1 MEDMGKSLGFTV
13 KEVSGWFKRRR
24 SRGKGMI
31 SPADDVVGAGN
42 PQSYNTSRIRS
53 SRCDF
58 RAGVKKRSSVETRKA
73 NCQELFTSQ
82 HILAKIFR
90 KDGPPLGSEFDHLSS
105 GARKAS
111 WLGTSSVEQQKQ
123 RMTRKRK
130 VVDISYVLFHKISEL
145 MDHTSQDCVQEN
157 ATVMKH
163 GIGKGLMTV
172 WRKQKLLQ
180 KRSTEKKRRSINREV
195 ELNKDETQREFKEN
209 CELAVDREVFKET
222 CQTTSIL
229 VDDEELEMRERQERG
244 NPLTCSCHHS
254 SSGSHGCFLC
264 KDLLPKFPPNSVQMR
279 VPFGLHP
286 WNSFPETVKKLFK
299 VVHFLYTYSVT
310 LDICPFT
317 LDEFTRAFHDKVESQ
332 ILILDLWKDSL
343 NSLTWTE
350 ILRQILVAAGYGSV
364 KGAVQSEEL
373 SKERRLMKNYGLH
386 IGTLKGEL
394 FRVLNKQGNNGLK
407 ISELANSPEVAGLN
421 LATAQEEQENS
432 ICSTL

>member
-1 MEDMGKSLGFTV
+1 MKRKSPVQVQALEAFYFEQMYPTPKEMEDMGKSLGFTV

-123 RMTRKRK
+123 IMTRKR
-130 VVDISYVLFHKISEL
+130 KISEL
-145 MDHTSQDCVQEN
+145 MDHTIQEN

-172 WRKQKLLQ
+172 WRVMNPNRRDVSPCVGLLDERATLPQSSACNPPHQKKKQRQLASILKQKLLQ
-180 KRSTEKKRRSINREV
+180 KRSTEKKRRCINREV

-209 CELAVDREVFKET
+209 CELALDREVFKET

-254 SSGSHGCFLC
+254 SSGSHGCFLYALIGAWR
-264 KDLLPKFPPNSVQMR
+264 KSAHRLWAKRLRRSSTVSEMTQVIGDFVGAINEDWLWHSSDQGHSNALL
-279 VPFGLHP
+279 G
-286 WNSFPETVKKLFK
+286 ETISCYPSMPQTTSAMALWLVGEPLGG
-299 VVHFLYTYSVT
+299 SCSSD
-310 LDICPFT
+310 LDI
-317 LDEFTRAFHDKVESQ
+317 
-332 ILILDLWKDSL
+332 
-343 NSLTWTE
+343 
-350 ILRQILVAAGYGSV
+350 
-364 KGAVQSEEL
+364 
-373 SKERRLMKNYGLH
+373 M
-386 IGTLKGEL
+386 
-394 FRVLNKQGNNGLK
+394 
-407 ISELANSPEVAGLN
+407 
-421 LATAQEEQENS
+421 
-432 ICSTL
+432 

>member
-1 MEDMGKSLGFTV
+1 MK
-13 KEVSGWFKRRR
+13 
-24 SRGKGMI
+24 
-31 SPADDVVGAGN
+31 SPADDVVGAEN

-53 SRCDF
+53 SISSRCDF
-58 RAGVKKRSSVETRKA
+58 RAGVKKRCSVETRKA

-130 VVDISYVLFHKISEL
+130 ISEL

-172 WRKQKLLQ
+172 WRVMNPNRRDVSPCVGLLDERATLPQSSARNPPHQKKKQRQLASILEFFTYFIFHNSDSFSFRCRFLLNFLLTAFFILQKQKLLQ
-180 KRSTEKKRRSINREV
+180 QRSTEKKRRYINREV

-317 LDEFTRAFHDKVESQ
+317 LDEFTRAFHDK
-332 ILILDLWKDSL
+332 DSL
-343 NSLTWTE
+343 LLGKIHLSL
-350 ILRQILVAAGYGSV
+350 
-364 KGAVQSEEL
+364 
-373 SKERRLMKNYGLH
+373 
-386 IGTLKGEL
+386 LKL
-394 FRVLNKQGNNGLK
+394 LLLDV
-407 ISELANSPEVAGLN
+407 
-421 LATAQEEQENS
+421 
-432 ICSTL
+432 